1 MLRFFRKKPK
11 PQEHSI
17 IDVTLDQVREA
28 VRSYEESLSELGL
41 NRTILIQPDH
51 SIDFKLLVSQL
62 GGLPS
67 RNFYMSRETFEIFE
81 EEEKHIPYYLDLVQ
95 KAVDEYVIAKNK
107 LPVVEDSYS
116 RKVNYDLLINDYYL
130 KEKPPFPIYI
140 SDQNDLVT
148 HNANWR

>member
-11 PQEHSI
+11 PQEHSS

-81 EEEKHIPYYLDLVQ
+81 EEEKHFPYYLDLVQ
-95 KAVDEYVIAKNK
+95 KAVDEYVIAKNR
-107 LPVVEDSYS
+107 LPVVEGSYS

>member
-1 MLRFFRKKPK
+1 MQRFFRKKPK